1 MQPISYSLFI
11 PTKPCFRENLPNK
24 EEKTPWSLRKA
35 VVTLAAATALI
46 AWISEILV
54 GSVQQAATAFG
65 MTEIFVGVIVVA
77 IIGNAAEHS
86 TAVIAAMKNRMDL
99 SLGIAVGSSL
109 QIALLVAPLLVI
121 LSHCIGPRPMDLA
134 FSPAEVLAIFLS
146 VLIIG
151 QVAADGETNWLE
163 GTLLLAVY
171 LIFAIV
177 FYFLPDITTAMP
189 AALTLKDSISGLA
202 LGQ

>member
-1 MQPISYSLFI
+1 
-11 PTKPCFRENLPNK
+11 
-24 EEKTPWSLRKA
+24 
-35 VVTLAAATALI
+35 
-46 AWISEILV
+46 
-54 GSVQQAATAFG
+54 
-65 MTEIFVGVIVVA
+65 
-77 IIGNAAEHS
+77 
-86 TAVIAAMKNRMDL
+86 
-99 SLGIAVGSSL
+99 
-109 QIALLVAPLLVI
+109 
-121 LSHCIGPRPMDLA
+121 MDLA